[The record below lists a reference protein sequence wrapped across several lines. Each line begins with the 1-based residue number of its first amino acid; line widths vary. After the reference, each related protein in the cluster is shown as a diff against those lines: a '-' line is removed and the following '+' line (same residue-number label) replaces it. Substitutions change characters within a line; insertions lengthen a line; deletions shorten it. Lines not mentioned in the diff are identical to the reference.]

1 MSHTARI
8 LVVDDEELARES
20 LADLLGKEGHDVV
33 MAGDGHD
40 AERIARQQRTDLI
53 LLDLRLPGIDGL
65 SLLRRLRELPNAPSI
80 ILMTAYGTSD
90 TAIEAM
96 KHGAYDYVTK
106 PIHFDEFLVAIRRAL
121 EFRRLSAEVEAV
133 REGRAEI
140 AAVANMVGNSPV
152 MQEVYKMIGRVA
164 LSETTVLIR
173 GESGTGKELVAE
185 AIHTHSKRS
194 GGPLVKVNCAAIPE
208 SLLESELFGYEKG
221 AFTDARQRHLGRF
234 EQASGGTLFLDEIGE
249 LSPAIQAKLLRVLQD
264 HKLERLGG
272 GETITADVRIL
283 AATGRDI
290 EGLVRAGRFREDL
303 YYRLNVVSIALP
315 PLRQRHQ
322 DIPELVEHLLRKH
335 EARDGEP
342 SPGLSREALE
352 LLLNYNWP
360 GNVRQLENVLQ
371 RALVLARGRP
381 ITPDLIYLE
390 SPAAPSPA
398 AGEPRPHL
406 LKGLKETVAEVE
418 RDLIVQ
424 ALRATGG
431 NRSRAANILKIQRRL
446 LYAKIE
452 EHGIRE
458 QEWQSF
464 SASSPSDK

>member
-1 MSHTARI
+1 
-8 LVVDDEELARES
+8 
-20 LADLLGKEGHDVV
+20 
-33 MAGDGHD
+33 
-40 AERIARQQRTDLI
+40 
-53 LLDLRLPGIDGL
+53 
-65 SLLRRLRELPNAPSI
+65 
-80 ILMTAYGTSD
+80 
-90 TAIEAM
+90 
-96 KHGAYDYVTK
+96 
-106 PIHFDEFLVAIRRAL
+106 
-121 EFRRLSAEVEAV
+121 
-133 REGRAEI
+133 
-140 AAVANMVGNSPV
+140 MVGNSPV

-464 SASSPSDK
+464 SASSPADK